1 MSYQDRMKSQDAT
14 NKSLRACLLE
24 IQVSTEKA
32 ISDARDGG
40 LEIRDIAQSIRLLAA
55 DDNYTAIMILAE
67 AAAAIADD
75 IIKDMSEK
83 MKEMAE

>member
-14 NKSLRACLLE
+14 NKSLSAGLLG
-24 IQVSTEKA
+24 IQASTQKA

-40 LEIRDIAQSIRLLAA
+40 VQIRDIVQSIRLLAA

-67 AAAAIADD
+67 AADAIADD
-75 IIKDMSEK
+75 IVKDMSEK
-83 MKEMAE
+83 MREMAQ